1 MSALSLIT
9 SRNEEFWSLPAQFQV
24 TSLQPSGDQ
33 QKQFSQKLGSLSQL
47 LITYPIIDE
56 PAGTTGYDKLFN
68 VSCLTDEE
76 IWTSGDT
83 GTMKLLNLQGE
94 VLKSVQTISKNSPQD
109 IAVTRNEGLVYAD
122 SVDSSINLVHDTQ
135 ISHSSKREEINPKDT
150 DIDNTTVHGTTRYV

>member
-1 MSALSLIT
+1 MQLSDK
-9 SRNEEFWSLPAQFQV
+9 P
-24 TSLQPSGDQ
+24 
-33 QKQFSQKLGSLSQL
+33 FSDKL
-47 LITYPIIDE
+47 LIGTPRVLTDLK
-56 PAGTTGYDKLFN
+56 TTGYDKLFN

-109 IAVTRNEGLVYAD
+109 IAVTRNEGLVYDD

-135 ISHSSKREEINPKDT
+135 IQSQFKKGGNQPQ
-150 DIDNTTVHGTTRYV
+150 RYRH